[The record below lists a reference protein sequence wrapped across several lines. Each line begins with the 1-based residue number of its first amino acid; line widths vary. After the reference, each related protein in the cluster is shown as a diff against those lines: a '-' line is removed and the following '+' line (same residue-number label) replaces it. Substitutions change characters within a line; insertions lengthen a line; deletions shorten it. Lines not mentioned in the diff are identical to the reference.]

1 MTDNFAHQPVAGDDV
16 AFNDFSQALEVVV
29 VADDE
34 SASDCGTRLLVS
46 LNDVD
51 VDVVVLPELPSER
64 DAVLAPCRRSEEEI
78 TSFEQIQLRDG
89 AS

>member
-1 MTDNFAHQPVAGDDV
+1 MTDDLTHQPVAWDDV
-16 AFNDFSQALEVVV
+16 AFNDFSQALKVVV
-29 VADDE
+29 VTDYE
-34 SASDCGTRLLVS
+34 SASDCGARLLVS

-51 VDVVVLPELPSER
+51 VDIVVLPELPSER
-64 DAVLAPCRRSEEEI
+64 DAVFTPCRRSKEEI

>member
-1 MTDNFAHQPVAGDDV
+1 MTNDLTHQPVAWDDV
-16 AFNDFSQALEVVV
+16 AFNDFSQAFEVVV
-29 VADDE
+29 IADDE
-34 SASDCGTRLLVS
+34 SASDCSSRLLVS

-51 VDVVVLPELPSER
+51 VDVVIFPELPGES

-78 TSFEQIQLRDG
+78 TCFEQIQLRDR